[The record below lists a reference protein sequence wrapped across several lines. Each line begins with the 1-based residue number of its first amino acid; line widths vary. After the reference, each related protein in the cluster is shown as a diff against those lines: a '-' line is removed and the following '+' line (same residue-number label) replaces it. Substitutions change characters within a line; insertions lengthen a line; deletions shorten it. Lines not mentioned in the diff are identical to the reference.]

1 MDNKMKAMVA
11 SYALTFLA
19 VVTYAIINGETDVKA
34 VVIAGAVAV
43 VGPAIRAINPK
54 DPAFGLI
61 ANTVEAELTKVAKRT
76 KK

>member
-1 MDNKMKAMVA
+1 MNSKIQAMLT
-11 SYALTFLA
+11 SYARTFLA
-19 VVTYAIINGETDVKA
+19 VVTYAILNGETNVKA
-34 VVIAGAVAV
+34 IVVAGAVAV